1 MRLFAG
7 LAELNTGGG
16 SIYQEGEGCF
26 VMVATDK
33 DLSKHPQGFRYE
45 GIEIRE
51 VNYTLIKSPHVNS
64 VYVEK

>member
-1 MRLFAG
+1 
-7 LAELNTGGG
+7 
-16 SIYQEGEGCF
+16 
-26 VMVATDK
+26 MVATDK